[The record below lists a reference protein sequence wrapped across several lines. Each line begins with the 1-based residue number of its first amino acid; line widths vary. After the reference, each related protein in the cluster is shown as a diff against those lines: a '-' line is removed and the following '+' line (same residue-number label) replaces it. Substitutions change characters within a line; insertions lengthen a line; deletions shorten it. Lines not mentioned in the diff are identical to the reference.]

1 MSVSGPSFRLN
12 GEALETA
19 VKELVA
25 AAAEVSFRLG
35 WNDPVG

>member
-1 MSVSGPSFRLN
+1 MSVSGASFRLS

-19 VKELVA
+19 IKELVA
-25 AAAEVSFRLG
+25 AAAEVSSRLG